1 MLQQRYVD
9 RSFAKMI
16 AYKRILTGTLGILAS
31 VLVTV
36 IAFMQTR
43 PFSLMFALAV
53 FIFAGGGA
61 WALRDGLRLLRELA
75 R

>member
-9 RSFAKMI
+9 RTFARMI
-16 AYKRILTGTLGILAS
+16 AYKRILTGTLGILAGVVVS
-31 VLVTV
+31 VV
-36 IAFMQTR
+36 AFMQTR
-43 PFSLMFALAV
+43 PFTLMFALAV

-61 WALRDGLRLLRELA
+61 WALRDGLRLLRDLA